1 MPVSTTVLGF
11 VMALYL
17 AVVVYLTWYGYKR
30 TLRAEDYMVCG
41 RRISSYVLAI
51 SYGATFISTSA
62 IVGFGGVAGL
72 LGMGLLWLTFLNI
85 FVGIFIAFALFGPR
99 TRKMGKN
106 LGAMSFPELLGKR
119 FNSRFIQAF
128 SGAII
133 FLFMPLYAGIVIIGA
148 ARFLEVTLSVDYNL
162 ALLVFVIIIA
172 AYVVVGGLITVMY
185 TDAFQGTIMFV
196 SMLILLALTY
206 AKLGGVTEAH
216 QALTAMSNLV
226 PESLRAGG
234 MTGWTSFPVF
244 GSPIWWTLV
253 STLILGVGIGVLAQ
267 PQLAVRFITAR
278 SSSSLY
284 RAMVVGGI
292 FIFMMTGVAFLVGA
306 LSNVYFYQNYGKIAV
321 EMAGGNIDL
330 IIPTYI
336 NDAMPDFFV
345 VIFML
350 TLIAAAMS
358 TLSSQF
364 HVMGTSLGYDFYK
377 GIVSK
382 FTQEKT
388 VLLTR
393 IGIVITITV
402 SVILAYILPVSII
415 ARATAIFFG
424 LCAAAF
430 LPMYIGALFWR
441 RMTRAGAIASLV
453 SGTILSLF
461 WLVFVHVKESS
472 ALGICEF
479 LFGKPSLLSGT
490 WQFVDPILVAFPIA
504 FVIGVVVSLLTN
516 PPDEGHLEKCFKGV

>member
-1 MPVSTTVLGF
+1 
-11 VMALYL
+11 
-17 AVVVYLTWYGYKR
+17 
-30 TLRAEDYMVCG
+30 
-41 RRISSYVLAI
+41 
-51 SYGATFISTSA
+51 
-62 IVGFGGVAGL
+62 
-72 LGMGLLWLTFLNI
+72 
-85 FVGIFIAFALFGPR
+85 
-99 TRKMGKN
+99 
-106 LGAMSFPELLGKR
+106 
-119 FNSRFIQAF
+119 
-128 SGAII
+128 
-133 FLFMPLYAGIVIIGA
+133 
-148 ARFLEVTLSVDYNL
+148 
-162 ALLVFVIIIA
+162 
-172 AYVVVGGLITVMY
+172 MY
-185 TDAFQGTIMFV
+185 TDAFQGTIMFFG
-196 SMLILLALTY
+196 MLLLLILTY
-206 AKLGGVTEAH
+206 AKLGGITEAH
-216 QALTAMSNLV
+216 QTLTAMSDFV

-278 SSSSLY
+278 SSISLY
-284 RAMVVGGI
+284 RAMLVGGV

-306 LSNVYFYQNYGKIAV
+306 LSNVYFYQHYGKIAV
-321 EMAGGNIDL
+321 EMVGGNIDL

-382 FTQEKT
+382 FKHEKT

-393 IGIVITITV
+393 VGIIITITA
-402 SVILAYILPVSII
+402 SVVLAYILPISII

-430 LPMYIGALFWR
+430 LPMYIGALFWK
-441 RMTRAGAIASLV
+441 RMTRAGAITGLV
-453 SGTILSLF
+453 SGTVLSLF
-461 WLVFVHVKESS
+461 WLMFVHVKESS
-472 ALGICEF
+472 ALGICEL

-504 FVIGVVVSLLTN
+504 FVLSVVVSLITQPL
-516 PPDEGHLEKCFKGV
+516 DEEHLEKCFKGV